1 MRYSVDTYSLR
12 TTAADLHCIQATLR
26 NVYTNVDSIR
36 RGLSIRVR
44 NSSDID
50 LEFRTLIRRIHNMTE
65 QVLQAGNFLE
75 DSAGQYENIES
86 VNAAEYGDDSY
97 MISIVCKNADSDVQD
112 TDTEDSYNFF
122 DYLAVVPI
130 AGSFIHLIDAS
141 NGVTEGKG
149 FSYDGDAGILGL
161 FTLTG
166 ESIKSAQFV
175 YDTGDDILELV
186 GDAKVANNAV
196 ADFAKNAGTSFTKSV
211 SKELLSSG
219 IFSLIINIFTNIGE
233 GNTPLRTI
241 EEIALETIIDV
252 IITGLITVLLGSI
265 PIIGIGAVALGI
277 LIPILMDLF
286 VSLAAGEPT
295 SISEVLSDLILDA
308 GEIVAEGMGNAIQSA
323 GDVFSDIGN
332 GIAGWWSSVFA

>member
-26 NVYTNVDSIR
+26 NVYTNVDCIR
-36 RGLSIRVR
+36 SGLSIRVR
-44 NSSDID
+44 NSGDID
-50 LEFRTLIRRIHNMTE
+50 LEFRTLIRRIQSMSE
-65 QVLQAGNFLE
+65 RILQAGNFLE
-75 DSAGQYENIES
+75 DSASQYENTES
-86 VNAAEYGDDSY
+86 VNETEYGDDSY
-97 MISIVCKNADSDVQD
+97 LVSIVCKDSAPDVQD
-112 TDTEDSYNFF
+112 IKTEDSNNIF
-122 DYLAVVPI
+122 DFLSVVPI
-130 AGSFIHLIDAS
+130 AGSFIHLIEAS
-141 NGVTEGKG
+141 NGVMDGKG

-196 ADFAKNAGTSFTKSV
+196 ADFAENAGSAFTKSV

-252 IITGLITVLLGSI
+252 IITGLITVLLGSS
-265 PIIGIGAVALGI
+265 PIGWGALALGI
-277 LIPILMDLF
+277 IIPILMDLF
-286 VSLAAGEPT
+286 VSIAAGEPT

-308 GEIVAEGMGNAIQSA
+308 GEIVAEGIGNAIQSA
-323 GDVFSDIGN
+323 GDVFSDISN